1 MLFVSEENYRA
12 GRERWRLIEIGGK
25 LTLTFLAILGRSAIF
40 TNKDF
45 QILST
50 SRIGETMQLL
60 CKEENSA

>member
-12 GRERWRLIEIGGK
+12 GRERWRLIEIDGK